1 MQDKL
6 EMSTEQ
12 RLNFVAV
19 NKTFQGRRKVLLDQ
33 RQSIYGLLQ
42 RPSTRYNNAEDII
55 IEFLKVPVA
64 LSCGLGV
71 TMGRTAT
78 PALHALLTRSSRCCH
93 DTWRCTGCWA
103 LCAEGCMWSHC
114 VI

>member
-1 MQDKL
+1 
-6 EMSTEQ
+6 MSTEQ

-42 RPSTRYNNAEDII
+42 RHTTRYNNAEDII

-64 LSCGLGV
+64 LPCGLGM
-71 TMGRTAT
+71 TAGRK
-78 PALHALLTRSSRCCH
+78 ALPCAVCVPPSRCCCDCCH
-93 DTWRCTGCWA
+93 SLG
-103 LCAEGCMWSHC
+103 S
-114 VI
+114 